1 MADTSPVVRW
11 LLPPDSDVSG
21 LPGDVPRLVAR
32 VLVSRGI
39 NSSERLSNFLNPT
52 HLPYDPS
59 LLPGMETAVN
69 RLRRAVEDNER
80 VGVFGDFD
88 VDGITGTAIMT
99 EGLGSLGAQPV
110 PYLPLRGSE
119 GHGLSQGAIDYLAD
133 DGVTLI
139 VTVDCGITDAEEV
152 AYAASRGVEVII
164 TDHHLPPGG
173 LPSAVACVNAR
184 LPDSEYPFPELCG
197 AGIALKVMHGL
208 HRSWGVPYDPSLVE
222 LAALGSIADLVPLVD
237 ENRYLVTEGVEMLRN
252 TRRPGL
258 LALFEVA
265 RLSPEDVDSE
275 RVAFQ
280 IAPRLNAAGRMGDAA
295 DSFRLLT
302 SRSHEEA
309 TGLAEKLE
317 EMNRQRRA
325 ATEEATSLVIEQ
337 VEAMP
342 SLPAMLVIADESIP
356 QGVAG
361 LAASRLAERYR
372 RPSAVLSVNGDLA
385 VASARSIPEFN
396 IVDAIAASSPLLVRF
411 GGHAQAAGFTVPTR
425 LIGEVTERLNQYAE
439 ERLGSLDLSP
449 ILEIDSVA
457 ALDELSF
464 EVYDWLAAL
473 EPYGK
478 GNRRPMF
485 ASLNVPVKEARII
498 GHSRQHLRLRVKQNG
513 REMTALAFNQA
524 HRWAALAG
532 SPGEIRLDLAYT
544 LMLDKWQDQSNL
556 VLRVSEFRPSEM
568 SNRTP

>member
-1 MADTSPVVRW
+1 
-11 LLPPDSDVSG
+11 
-21 LPGDVPRLVAR
+21 
-32 VLVSRGI
+32 
-39 NSSERLSNFLNPT
+39 
-52 HLPYDPS
+52 
-59 LLPGMETAVN
+59 
-69 RLRRAVEDNER
+69 
-80 VGVFGDFD
+80 
-88 VDGITGTAIMT
+88 
-99 EGLGSLGAQPV
+99 
-110 PYLPLRGSE
+110 
-119 GHGLSQGAIDYLAD
+119 
-133 DGVTLI
+133 
-139 VTVDCGITDAEEV
+139 
-152 AYAASRGVEVII
+152 
-164 TDHHLPPGG
+164 
-173 LPSAVACVNAR
+173 
-184 LPDSEYPFPELCG
+184 
-197 AGIALKVMHGL
+197 
-208 HRSWGVPYDPSLVE
+208 
-222 LAALGSIADLVPLVD
+222 
-237 ENRYLVTEGVEMLRN
+237 
-252 TRRPGL
+252 
-258 LALFEVA
+258 
-265 RLSPEDVDSE
+265 
-275 RVAFQ
+275 
-280 IAPRLNAAGRMGDAA
+280 
-295 DSFRLLT
+295 
-302 SRSHEEA
+302 
-309 TGLAEKLE
+309 
-317 EMNRQRRA
+317 MNRQRRA

-498 GHSRQHLRLRVKQNG
+498 GHSRPHLRLRVKQNG